1 MCRNNRGGPAR
12 AKGRELVPSSIFLQ
26 EAGRGTGGFGQSGEL
41 SGGGSFSSGTRD
53 QSPKEARVGDAK
65 SGGADT

>member
-1 MCRNNRGGPAR
+1 MCRNNRGGPGR

-26 EAGRGTGGFGQSGEL
+26 EAGRGTEGFGQ

-53 QSPKEARVGDAK
+53 QSSKEARVGDAK